1 MTSFDVSFAAH
12 DPAAAR
18 LPALPSQGIRDPIV
32 IEDERPG
39 DDAARESLLDRAFG
53 PARFRKTCQKLRSG
67 RLPARGLALVAR
79 ALDGRGG
86 GGAIVGTV
94 RLWHVNAGGVPALM
108 LGPLAVDADYR
119 SFGIGRRL
127 MVEALERAR
136 ALGYRAVL
144 LVGDAPYYQQF
155 GFSRDLTRDLRLPGP
170 VEVERF
176 LARELVPGGLAGARG
191 LVRAT
196 GAIELAPLPRRRRA
210 AQRTR
215 VEKAA

>member
-12 DPAAAR
+12 DPAAAL
-18 LPALPSQGIRDPIV
+18 LPAVRQQAVLDPIV

-39 DDAARESLLDRAFG
+39 DAAARESLLDRAFG

-79 ALDGRGG
+79 VRDGLG

-108 LGPLAVDADYR
+108 LGPLAVDSGYR
-119 SFGIGRRL
+119 RFGIGARL
-127 MVEALERAR
+127 MAEALAR
-136 ALGYRAVL
+136 AEALGHRAVL
-144 LVGDAPYYQQF
+144 LVGDAPYYQKF
-155 GFSRDLTRDLRLPGP
+155 GFERRLALGLRMPGP
-170 VEVERF
+170 VEAERF
-176 LARELVPGGLAGARG
+176 LAKELVPDGLSEAFG

-196 GAIELAPLPRRRRA
+196 GAVDLAQRRRSATHRP
-210 AQRTR
+210 R
-215 VEKAA
+215 VKKAA